1 MVLLP
6 LSLALLRVLLEA
18 AALVRP
24 VALLDSTEADLGCA
38 DAECVLPLAG
48 LFSFEDIAS
57 SESSCSSSAHV
68 EKTHTHTHPS
78 SKTMHCCSG
87 KADQTEVR
95 KPQQTHTYTPQAR
108 LCIAVL
114 KRYTTQKCINLNTRT
129 HTRNTHTHN
138 TLQVKLPI
146 WIVAMA
152 A

>member
-1 MVLLP
+1 LVLLP

-68 EKTHTHTHPS
+68 EKTHTHTP
-78 SKTMHCCSG
+78 
-87 KADQTEVR
+87 
-95 KPQQTHTYTPQAR
+95 
-108 LCIAVL
+108 L
-114 KRYTTQKCINLNTRT
+114 KQDYALLFWKGRPDRS
-129 HTRNTHTHN
+129 
-138 TLQVKLPI
+138 
-146 WIVAMA
+146 A
-152 A
+152 